1 VSCDAVIGQGHGAA
15 HLGWGANA
23 GRGREC
29 VKACELSSDLDRG
42 LCLCHG
48 IDGQRG
54 VVLEPLL
61 YATVGEPTKIPTV
74 TVERRSP

>member
-15 HLGWGANA
+15 HLGRGTNA
-23 GRGREC
+23 GWWRES
-29 VKACELSSDLDRG
+29 VKACKLPSDLDRG

-61 YATVGEPTKIPTV
+61 YATVGESTKIPAV
-74 TVERRSP
+74 TADTHSP